1 MTTAAASAEAPPD
14 PGASPGPAVVVD
26 QVTRRYGAV
35 QALRGVSL
43 ELRAGEIHALVGEN
57 GAGKSTLLGVLAG
70 RVAPSSGTVTAFGRP
85 LSAASPRE
93 SRAAGIVA
101 VYQELTTIPA
111 RSAYENV
118 FLGQTP
124 SRLGRADDRQMR
136 RRFAALCAEF
146 EIDIPADAR
155 ADTLSVADRQLL
167 EIMRALEAGAR
178 VVLFDEPTASL
189 AHREREK
196 LFVLMDRLR
205 RRGAA
210 LAFVSHNLDEVLEV
224 CDRVTVFRDGAVVAA
239 RPTTEWT
246 KPDLVHA
253 MLGDALENRL
263 EQRPARPPSPPREL
277 LATTDLAVPDALYP
291 TPLRIRAGEV
301 LGVAGLVG
309 SGRTTLLRALAGLER
324 AQGTIE
330 IDGRPSPAPRSPRAA
345 RALGIALIPEDRKAQ
360 GLVLAQ
366 SSAMNVVLGGL
377 GGPARGGMLSD
388 RAAID
393 AAREAV
399 ADYGFDPARLRTPAG
414 HLSGGNQQKLLLG
427 RWRHARPRILLADE
441 PTRGIDVGAKTEILE
456 ALRRSAVDEGLAVV
470 IVSSELEEVL
480 AVSDRIV
487 VLRDGRLVEEL
498 DAHAESLDVAR
509 LLRAAFG
516 VAEDGAPTPSA
527 APFAGSPAGPPTAPD
542 RSTEDHA

>member
-14 PGASPGPAVVVD
+14 PGADPVPAVAVD

-70 RVAPSSGTVTAFGRP
+70 RVTPSSGTVTAFGAP
-85 LSAASPRE
+85 LNAGSPRE

-124 SRLGRADDRQMR
+124 SRFGRADDREMR

-155 ADTLSVADRQLL
+155 ADTLSVADRQML
-167 EIMRALEAGAR
+167 EIMRALEAGAQ

-224 CDRVTVFRDGAVVAA
+224 CDRVTVFRDGGIVAA
-239 RPTTEWT
+239 RPVAEWT
-246 KPDLVHA
+246 KAELVHA

-263 EQRPARPPSPPREL
+263 EQRPVRPPNPPREL
-277 LATTDLAVPDALYP
+277 LSTADLAVPDALYP

-330 IDGRPSPAPRSPRAA
+330 IDGRRCPAPRNPRAA

-377 GGPARGGMLSD
+377 GATSRGGLLTD
-388 RAAID
+388 RAAIA

-414 HLSGGNQQKLLLG
+414 QLSGGNQQKLLLG
-427 RWRHARPRILLADE
+427 RWRHSRPRILLADE

-456 ALRRSAVDEGLAVV
+456 ALRRSAVEEGLAVV

-516 VAEDGAPTPSA
+516 VVEGTTPTAEPL
-527 APFAGSPAGPPTAPD
+527 AGPPVAPPTASH